1 MSKTASAGQR
11 CRNVRD
17 VIGMLTNQVFRD
29 GKVVVVGKAVFG
41 VLNQG
46 PGLSFRGFCEFPEN
60 LI

>member
-1 MSKTASAGQR
+1 M
-11 CRNVRD
+11 RD
-17 VIGMLTNQVFRD
+17 LIGMLTRQVFRD
-29 GKVVVVGKAVFG
+29 GKVGEKKKQCLTG